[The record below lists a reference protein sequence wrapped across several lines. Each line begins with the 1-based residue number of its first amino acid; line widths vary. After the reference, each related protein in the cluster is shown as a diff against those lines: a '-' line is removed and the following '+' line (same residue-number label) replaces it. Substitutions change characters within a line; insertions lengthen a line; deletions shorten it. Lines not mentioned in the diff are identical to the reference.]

1 MTRSLQKENL
11 ITATD
16 GFSKRGA
23 AAFRALLLT
32 VLFLLMA
39 PVLNAAP
46 KSEYWAIWDKSDA
59 TAQKVFDH
67 SLWNALLSRYLA
79 EPSDGSV
86 RLFDY
91 KSVSA
96 SDRKQLQA
104 YISSLSGADP
114 RAYRKSEQMAYW
126 INLYNALTVELVL
139 KHYPVKSITKIGP
152 WYKFGPWDE
161 GIVTVAGQK
170 LTLNDIE
177 HRILRPIWKDKRIH
191 YAVNCASRGCPDL
204 AMEAFTG
211 EGIEGQ
217 LEAAARRFVN
227 QEKALVFIDGR
238 LVLSRLYEWYVA
250 DFGDRAALMKHFLA
264 HLQPPLSEKLKKYT
278 GPLDYQYDWSLNHSA
293 PAAARKK

>member
-1 MTRSLQKENL
+1 MTTK
-11 ITATD
+11 ID
-16 GFSKRGA
+16 GLSKNG
-23 AAFRALLLT
+23 AAFRAYLLT
-32 VLFLLMA
+32 ALFLLMA
-39 PVLNAAP
+39 PALNAAP

-59 TAQKVFDH
+59 SSQKVFDH
-67 SLWNALLSRYLA
+67 SSWSPLLSRYLS
-79 EPSDGSV
+79 EPADGSV

-104 YISSLSGADP
+104 YIASLSGVDP
-114 RAYRKSEQMAYW
+114 RTYRKSEQMAYW
-126 INLYNALTVELVL
+126 INLYNALTVELIL
-139 KHYPVKSITKIGP
+139 KHYPVKTITKIGS
-152 WYKFGPWDE
+152 WYQFGPWDE
-161 GIVTVAGQK
+161 EIVTVAGQK

-211 EGIEGQ
+211 AELEGQ
-217 LEAAARRFVN
+217 LEEAARRFIN
-227 QEKALVFIDGR
+227 QEKAVEFIDGR
-238 LVLSRLYEWYVA
+238 LALSQIYEWYVA

-278 GPLDYQYDWSLNHSA
+278 GPLDYQYDWSLNDRA
-293 PAAARKK
+293 PSGNG